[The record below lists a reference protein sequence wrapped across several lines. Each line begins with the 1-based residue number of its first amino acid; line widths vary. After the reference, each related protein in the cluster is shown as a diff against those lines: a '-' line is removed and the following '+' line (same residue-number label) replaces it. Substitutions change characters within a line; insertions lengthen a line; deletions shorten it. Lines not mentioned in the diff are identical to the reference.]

1 MATIKV
7 GGQLES
13 VAVDEKLVDAAQV
26 KDASRDNLSQK
37 NINDELYSRT
47 AQSSEELKGYV
58 KKTDYETDKAAIK
71 KSITDNKSAADTAI
85 KNLQDGK
92 FDKSQLIK
100 SDAPLPST
108 DDSVYTSKKTDALIK
123 EAKSSA
129 STELGTA
136 KTELEAKIDT
146 KLDKAKIKSK
156 KSTTAGDVYDAP
168 YVNTELD
175 KKQDKLTAGTNIK
188 IEGSTISCTI
198 DTTLYKVVET
208 LPAKPASGDMNKI
221 HLVKA
226 SGTATKNV
234 YKEYI
239 WKGDA
244 WEQLGEYQSTVDLT
258 PYFKKENIQKKTE
271 VLSSTADDKVP
282 SSALL
287 YKELAAKAEFAGLV
301 KGHYAKSSA
310 IPSNAADG
318 SYLID
323 ANASGTS
330 GSYIVTVASG
340 SVVAPSEHLAIS
352 GYLYMTV
359 DGHVYEAKNGAAWY
373 DQGAIKISNTWIVTK
388 NTDSSL
394 TGFNP
399 EKAKAGDIVIIDTI
413 QYVLVKWDNSGSGWL
428 TDLNVNDAGARKANM
443 DVKYIWTR
451 SNGQT
456 YIDDYN
462 TGVTVDDYLDA
473 LSPNPV
479 QNAVI
484 TEQMTNLQSQISVI
498 QAEKATFTVKR
509 SSGNAV
515 YLVGEAINAYIQAD
529 CSITADT
536 ITISQGGST
545 KNSVTSA
552 KQCIYHEMKAA
563 GATTA
568 PTTLTYTAKAVIGDV
583 EKTASVSISVV
594 NPMYVG
600 AGAAYADVVNDS
612 HKQSARTSASG
623 TYNVTVASNGQYVFF
638 VVPSSMTINKVT
650 LSGFDF
656 PLLAADTT
664 SKSGY
669 KIYKSANTYK
679 AGTLTLVVS

>member
-37 NINDELYSRT
+37 DINDELYSRT

-100 SDAPLPST
+100 TTAPLTST
-108 DDSVYTSKKTDALIK
+108 DDSVYTSKKTDALIE
-123 EAKSSA
+123 EAKGSA
-129 STELGTA
+129 STDLGTA

-156 KSTTAGDVYDAP
+156 KSSTAGDVYDAP

-175 KKQDKLTAGTNIK
+175 KKQNKLTAGTNIK

-221 HLVKA
+221 HLVP
-226 SGTATKNV
+226 SDETATKNV

-258 PYFKKENIQKKTE
+258 PYFKKSDITQT
-271 VLSSTADDKVP
+271 VTTAADKVP
-282 SSALL
+282 SGKAVTNALNSL
-287 YKELAAKAEFAGLV
+287 EFVAGIV
-301 KGHYAKSSA
+301 QGHYATKA
-310 IPSNAADG
+310 LIPSDAADG
-318 SYLID
+318 TYLVD
-323 ANASGTS
+323 ANAAGTA
-330 GSYIVTVASG
+330 GSYIVTVSGG
-340 SVVAPSEHLAIS
+340 SVITQSEHLS
-352 GYLYMTV
+352 TQKGVMYLTKDGTV
-359 DGHVYEAKNGAAWY
+359 WKNAQTAAWVNMGRM
-373 DQGAIKISNTWIVTK
+373 QTGNTWTVTK
-388 NTDSSL
+388 NTDGSWK
-394 TGFNP
+394 GFDYMN
-399 EKAKAGDIVIIDTI
+399 AKAGDTVIIDST
-413 QYVLVKWDNSGSGWL
+413 QYTLVKWDKAGNGWL
-428 TDLNVNDAGARKANM
+428 INLNVSDAGEKKAKM
-443 DVKYIWTR
+443 DVKRVWIR
-451 SNGQT
+451 SNGSV
-456 YIDDYN
+456 YIDDYEA
-462 TGVTVDDYLDA
+462 GVTVDTELDM
-473 LSPNPV
+473 SSSNPV
-479 QNAVI
+479 ENAVI
-484 TEQMTNLQSQISVI
+484 AQTVNDLQSQISAI

-509 SSGNAV
+509 TSGSSI
-515 YLVGEAINAYIQAD
+515 YFVGAAIDAYIQAD
-529 CSITADT
+529 CSIIADT

-545 KNSVTSA
+545 KNSATNA
-552 KQCIYHEMKAA
+552 KQCIYHEIKAA
-563 GATTA
+563 GANTA
-568 PTTLTYTAKAVIGDV
+568 PTTLTYSAKAVIGDV

-600 AGAAYADVVNDS
+600 AGAAYADVVVEGC
-612 HKQSARTSASG
+612 KQSARTSASG
-623 TYNVTVASNGQYVFF
+623 TYNVTVASAGQYVFF

>member
-37 NINDELYSRT
+37 DINDELYSRT

-100 SDAPLPST
+100 SDAPLSST
-108 DDSVYTSKKTDALIK
+108 DDSVYTSKKTDALIEK
-123 EAKSSA
+123 AKGSA
-129 STELGTA
+129 STDLGTA

-221 HLVKA
+221 HLVP
-226 SGTATKNV
+226 SDETATKNV

-258 PYFKKENIQKKTE
+258 PYFKKSDITQT
-271 VLSSTADDKVP
+271 LTATDKEKVP
-282 SSALL
+282 SNKAVTDALNS
-287 YKELAAKAEFAGLV
+287 LAFVAGIV
-301 KGHYAKSSA
+301 QGHYATEA
-310 IPSNAADG
+310 LIPSDAADG
-318 SYLID
+318 DYLVD
-323 ANASGTS
+323 ANAAGTA
-330 GSYIVTVASG
+330 GSYMVTVSGG
-340 SVVAPSEHLAIS
+340 SVIAQSEHLS
-352 GYLYMTV
+352 THKGVMYLTKDGTV
-359 DGHVYEAKNGAAWY
+359 WKDAQTAAWVNMGRM
-373 DQGAIKISNTWIVTK
+373 QTGNTWTVTK
-388 NTDSSL
+388 NTDGSWK
-394 TGFNP
+394 GFDYMN
-399 EKAKAGDIVIIDTI
+399 AKAGDTVIIDRT
-413 QYVLVKWDNSGSGWL
+413 QYTLVKRNEAGSGWL
-428 TDLNVNDAGARKANM
+428 IDLSSANEKKAKM
-443 DVKYIWTR
+443 DVKRVWMRNDGSVFI
-451 SNGQT
+451 
-456 YIDDYN
+456 IDYE
-462 TGVTVDDYLDA
+462 TGVTVDDA
-473 LSPNPV
+473 LSESSENPV
-479 QNAVI
+479 QNRVI
-484 TEQMTNLQSQISVI
+484 NASLNDLQSQISAI

-509 SSGNAV
+509 TSGNGIYFVGAV
-515 YLVGEAINAYIQAD
+515 INAYIQAD

-552 KQCIYHEMKAA
+552 KQCIYHEIKAA

-600 AGAAYADVVNDS
+600 AGAAYADVVTENC
-612 HKQSARTSASG
+612 KQSARTSAGG
-623 TYNVTVASNGQYVFF
+623 TYNVTVASAGQYVFF

>member
-37 NINDELYSRT
+37 DINDELYSRT

-100 SDAPLPST
+100 SDAPLSST

-123 EAKSSA
+123 EAKGSA
-129 STELGTA
+129 STDLGTA

-156 KSTTAGDVYDAP
+156 KSTTAGDVYDAV

-221 HLVKA
+221 HLVP
-226 SGTATKNV
+226 SDETATKNV

-258 PYFKKENIQKKTE
+258 PYFKKSDITQT
-271 VLSSTADDKVP
+271 VTTAANKVP
-282 SSALL
+282 SGKAVTDALNS
-287 YKELAAKAEFAGLV
+287 LAFVAGIV
-301 KGHYAKSSA
+301 QGHYATKA
-310 IPSNAADG
+310 LIPSDAADG
-318 SYLID
+318 TYLVD
-323 ANASGTS
+323 ANAAGTA
-330 GSYIVTVASG
+330 GSYIVTVSGG
-340 SVVAPSEHLAIS
+340 SVIAQSEHLS
-352 GYLYMTV
+352 TQKGVMYLTKDGTV
-359 DGHVYEAKNGAAWY
+359 WKDMQTAAWVNMGRM
-373 DQGAIKISNTWIVTK
+373 QTGNTWTVTK
-388 NTDSSL
+388 NTDGSWK
-394 TGFNP
+394 GFDYMN
-399 EKAKAGDIVIIDTI
+399 AKAGDTVIIDNV
-413 QYVLVKWDNSGSGWL
+413 QYTLVKWRKTNLDGWL
-428 TDLNVNDAGARKANM
+428 TNLEKVNAKAQMNVKR
-443 DVKYIWTR
+443 IWVR
-451 SNGQT
+451 NGSMT
-456 YIDDYN
+456 YIDDLEA
-462 TGVTVDDYLDA
+462 GVTVDTE
-473 LSPNPV
+473 LSASSENPV
-479 QNAVI
+479 QNRVI
-484 TEQMTNLQSQISVI
+484 NASLNDLQSQISAI

-509 SSGNAV
+509 TSGSAV
-515 YLVGEAINAYIQAD
+515 YFVGADINAYIQAD

-552 KQCIYHEMKAA
+552 KQCIYHEIKAA

-600 AGAAYADVVNDS
+600 AGAAYADVVVENC
-612 HKQSARTSASG
+612 KQSARTSAGG
-623 TYNVTVASNGQYVFF
+623 TYNVTVASAGQYVFF

-679 AGTLTLVVS
+679 AGAMTLVVS

>member
-100 SDAPLPST
+100 SDAPLSST
-108 DDSVYTSKKTDALIK
+108 DDSVYTSKKTDALIEK
-123 EAKSSA
+123 AKGSA
-129 STELGTA
+129 STDLGTA

-156 KSTTAGDVYDAP
+156 KSSTAGDVYDAP

-175 KKQDKLTAGTNIK
+175 KKQNKLTAGTNIK
-188 IEGSTISCTI
+188 IEGGTISCTI

-221 HLVKA
+221 HLVP
-226 SGTATKNV
+226 SDETATKNV

-258 PYFKKENIQKKTE
+258 PYFKKEDIQKKTE
-271 VLSSTADDKVP
+271 VLSSTADNKVP
-282 SSALL
+282 SSALV
-287 YKELAAKAEFAGLV
+287 YKELEAKAEFAGLV

-373 DQGAIKISNTWIVTK
+373 DQGAIKTSTNDYTTAEK
-388 NTDSSL
+388 NKL
-394 TGFNP
+394 
-399 EKAKAGDIVIIDTI
+399 AGI
-413 QYVLVKWDNSGSGWL
+413 Q
-428 TDLNVNDAGARKANM
+428 AGANK
-443 DVKYIWTR
+443 
-451 SNGQT
+451 
-456 YIDDYN
+456 
-462 TGVTVDDYLDA
+462 TVVDPA
-473 LSPNPV
+473 LSPTSTNPV
-479 QNAVI
+479 QNKTVNAKFV
-484 TEQMTNLQSQISVI
+484 ELQNEIAVI

-509 SSGNAV
+509 TSGNGI
-515 YLVGEAINAYIQAD
+515 YFVGDAIDAYIQAD

-536 ITISQGGST
+536 ITISRGGST
-545 KNSVTSA
+545 QNSATNA
-552 KQCIYHEMKAA
+552 KQCIYHEMKTKEWFNSPQTLSYS
-563 GATTA
+563 AT
-568 PTTLTYTAKAVIGDV
+568 AVIGTV
-583 EKTASVSISVV
+583 TKSASLDISIV

-600 AGAAYADVVNDS
+600 VGAAYADVVVAGC
-612 HKQSARTSASG
+612 KQSARTSASG
-623 TYNVTVASNGQYVFF
+623 TYNVTVASDGQYVFF
-638 VVPSSMTINKVT
+638 VVPSSMNINKVT

>member
-37 NINDELYSRT
+37 DINDELYSRT
-47 AQSSEELKGYV
+47 AQSSEELKSYV

-100 SDAPLPST
+100 SDAPLSST

-123 EAKSSA
+123 EAKGSA
-129 STELGTA
+129 STDLGTA

-188 IEGSTISCTI
+188 IEGGTISCTI

-221 HLVKA
+221 HLVP
-226 SGTATKNV
+226 SDETATKNV

-258 PYFKKENIQKKTE
+258 PYFKKSDITQT
-271 VLSSTADDKVP
+271 VTTAANKVP
-282 SSALL
+282 SGKAVTDALNS
-287 YKELAAKAEFAGLV
+287 LAFVAGIV
-301 KGHYAKSSA
+301 QGHYATKA
-310 IPSNAADG
+310 LIPSDAADG
-318 SYLID
+318 TYLVD
-323 ANASGTS
+323 ANAAGTA
-330 GSYIVTVASG
+330 GSYMVTVSG
-340 SVVAPSEHLAIS
+340 GDVIAQSEHLS
-352 GYLYMTV
+352 TQKGVMYLTKDGTV
-359 DGHVYEAKNGAAWY
+359 WKDAQTAAWVNMGRM
-373 DQGAIKISNTWIVTK
+373 QTGNTWTVTK
-388 NTDSSL
+388 NTDGSWR
-394 TGFNP
+394 GFDYMN
-399 EKAKAGDIVIIDTI
+399 AKAGDTVIIDST
-413 QYVLVKWDNSGSGWL
+413 QHTLVKWDKVRGWL
-428 TDLNVNDAGARKANM
+428 INFHVGDAVLNKAQM
-443 DVKYIWTR
+443 AVKYIWMR
-451 SNGQT
+451 SNGSV
-456 YIDDYN
+456 YINDYE
-462 TGVTVDDYLDA
+462 TGVKVDTELNTT
-473 LSPNPV
+473 SSNPV
-479 QNAVI
+479 ENSVI
-484 TEQMTNLQSQISVI
+484 TEKVNDLQSQISAI

-509 SSGNAV
+509 TSGNAV
-515 YLVGEAINAYIQAD
+515 YLVGAAIDAYIQAD

-536 ITISQGGST
+536 IEISQGGST

-552 KQCIYHEMKAA
+552 KQCMYHEIKAS

-600 AGAAYADVVNDS
+600 AGAAYADVVVENC
-612 HKQSARTSASG
+612 KQSARTSAGG
-623 TYNVTVASNGQYVFF
+623 TFNVTVASVGQYVFF

>member
-100 SDAPLPST
+100 SDAPLSST
-108 DDSVYTSKKTDALIK
+108 DDSVYTSKKTDALIEK
-123 EAKSSA
+123 AKGSA
-129 STELGTA
+129 STDLGTA

-198 DTTLYKVVET
+198 DTTLYKVVAT

-221 HLVKA
+221 HLVP
-226 SGTATKNV
+226 SDETATKNV

-258 PYFKKENIQKKTE
+258 PYFKKEDIQKKTE
-271 VLSSTADDKVP
+271 VLSSTADNKVP
-282 SSALL
+282 SSALV
-287 YKELAAKAEFAGLV
+287 YKELEAKAEFAGLV

-373 DQGAIKISNTWIVTK
+373 DQGAIKTSTNDYTTAEK
-388 NTDSSL
+388 NKL
-394 TGFNP
+394 
-399 EKAKAGDIVIIDTI
+399 AGI
-413 QYVLVKWDNSGSGWL
+413 Q
-428 TDLNVNDAGARKANM
+428 AGANK
-443 DVKYIWTR
+443 
-451 SNGQT
+451 
-456 YIDDYN
+456 
-462 TGVTVDDYLDA
+462 TVVDPA
-473 LSPNPV
+473 LSTTSTNPV
-479 QNAVI
+479 QNKIVNAKFVELQNEIAVI
-484 TEQMTNLQSQISVI
+484 N
-498 QAEKATFTVKR
+498 ADKATFSLSRT
-509 SSGNAV
+509 SGNSL
-515 YLVGEAINAYIQAD
+515 YFVGDTFTIKATAT
-529 CSITADT
+529 CSVSANT
-536 ITISQGGST
+536 ITIKCGNSTIASVQNAKTATGSQTIAPTFS
-545 KNSVTSA
+545 S
-552 KQCIYHEMKAA
+552 
-563 GATTA
+563 A
-568 PTTLTYTAKAVIGDV
+568 PTTINFTAEAVIGSV
-583 EKTASVSISVV
+583 KKTASFSVGLV

-600 AGAAYADVVNDS
+600 AGAVYTNVVNDS
-612 HKQSARTSASG
+612 HKQSARTSAGG
-623 TYNVTVASNGQYVFF
+623 TFNVTVASAGQYVFF

>member
-26 KDASRDNLSQK
+26 KDASRNNLSQK
-37 NINDELYSRT
+37 DINDELYSRT

-100 SDAPLPST
+100 SDAPLSST
-108 DDSVYTSKKTDALIK
+108 DDSVYTSKKTDALIE
-123 EAKSSA
+123 EAKGSA
-129 STELGTA
+129 STDLGTA

-198 DTTLYKVVET
+198 DTTLYKVVAT

-221 HLVKA
+221 HLVP
-226 SGTATKNV
+226 SDETATKNV

-258 PYFKKENIQKKTE
+258 PYFKKSDITQT
-271 VLSSTADDKVP
+271 VTTATDKVP
-282 SSALL
+282 SGKAVTDALNS
-287 YKELAAKAEFAGLV
+287 LAFVAGIV
-301 KGHYAKSSA
+301 QGHYATEA
-310 IPSNAADG
+310 LIPSDAADG
-318 SYLID
+318 DYLVD
-323 ANASGTS
+323 ANAAGTA
-330 GSYIVTVASG
+330 GSYMVTVSGG
-340 SVVAPSEHLAIS
+340 SVIAQSEHLS
-352 GYLYMTV
+352 TQKGVMYLTKDGTV
-359 DGHVYEAKNGAAWY
+359 WKDAQTAAWVNMGRM
-373 DQGAIKISNTWIVTK
+373 QTGNTWTVTK
-388 NTDSSL
+388 NTDDSWR
-394 TGFNP
+394 GFDYKN
-399 EKAKAGDIVIIDTI
+399 AKAGDTVIINRT
-413 QYVLVKWDNSGSGWL
+413 QYTLVKWNETGSGWL
-428 TDLNVNDAGARKANM
+428 TDINASNEGAKKSKM
-443 DVKYIWTR
+443 DVKRVWVRNDGSVFI
-451 SNGQT
+451 
-456 YIDDYN
+456 IDYE
-462 TGVTVDDYLDA
+462 TGVTVDTELNIT
-473 LSPNPV
+473 SSNPV
-479 QNAVI
+479 KNSVI
-484 TEQMTNLQSQISVI
+484 TEKVNDLQSQISAI

-509 SSGNAV
+509 TSGNGI
-515 YLVGEAINAYIQAD
+515 YFVGAAINAYIQAD

-552 KQCIYHEMKAA
+552 KQCIYHEIKAA
-563 GATTA
+563 DATTA

-600 AGAAYADVVNDS
+600 AGAAYADVVTENC
-612 HKQSARTSASG
+612 KQSARISAGG
-623 TYNVTVASNGQYVFF
+623 TFNVTVASAGQYVFF

>member
-100 SDAPLPST
+100 SDAPLSST
-108 DDSVYTSKKTDALIK
+108 DDSVYTSKKTDALIE
-123 EAKSSA
+123 EAKGSA
-129 STELGTA
+129 STDLGTA

-156 KSTTAGDVYDAP
+156 KSSTAGDVYDAP

-198 DTTLYKVVET
+198 DTTLYKVVAT

-221 HLVKA
+221 HLVP
-226 SGTATKNV
+226 SDETATKNV

-258 PYFKKENIQKKTE
+258 PYFKKSDITQT
-271 VLSSTADDKVP
+271 LTATDKEKVP
-282 SSALL
+282 SNKAVTDALNS
-287 YKELAAKAEFAGLV
+287 LAFVAGIV
-301 KGHYAKSSA
+301 QGHYATKA
-310 IPSNAADG
+310 LIPSDAADG
-318 SYLID
+318 TYLVD
-323 ANASGTS
+323 ANAAGTA
-330 GSYIVTVASG
+330 GSYMVTVSG
-340 SVVAPSEHLAIS
+340 GNVIAQSEHLS
-352 GYLYMTV
+352 TQKGVMYLTKDGTV
-359 DGHVYEAKNGAAWY
+359 WKDAQTAAWVNMGRM
-373 DQGAIKISNTWIVTK
+373 QTGNTWTVTK
-388 NTDSSL
+388 NTDGSWK
-394 TGFNP
+394 GFDYMN
-399 EKAKAGDIVIIDTI
+399 AKAGDTVIIDST
-413 QYVLVKWDNSGSGWL
+413 QYTLVKWDKAGNGWL
-428 TDLNVNDAGARKANM
+428 TDLNVSDSGEKKAKM
-443 DVKYIWTR
+443 DVKYVWVR
-451 SNGQT
+451 SNGSV
-456 YIDDYN
+456 YIDDYEA
-462 TGVTVDDYLDA
+462 GVTVDDA
-473 LSPNPV
+473 LSESSENPV
-479 QNAVI
+479 QNRVI
-484 TEQMTNLQSQISVI
+484 NASLNDLQSQISAI
-498 QAEKATFTVKR
+498 QAEKATFTVKLTN
-509 SSGNAV
+509 GNGI
-515 YLVGEAINAYIQAD
+515 YFVGAAIDAYIQAD

-536 ITISQGGST
+536 ITIS
-545 KNSVTSA
+545 KNGTSNVTMKSNA
-552 KQCIYHEMKAA
+552 KQCFYHETATA
-563 GATTA
+563 GATTV
-568 PTTLTYTAKAVIGDV
+568 PVTLTYTAKAVIGDV
-583 EKTASVSISVV
+583 TKTASVSIYIV

-600 AGAAYADVVNDS
+600 AGAAYADVVVEGC
-612 HKQSARTSASG
+612 KQSARTSASG

>member
-37 NINDELYSRT
+37 DINDELYSRT

-100 SDAPLPST
+100 TTAPLTST
-108 DDSVYTSKKTDALIK
+108 DDSVYTSKKTDALIE
-123 EAKSSA
+123 EAKGSA
-129 STELGTA
+129 STDLGTA

-208 LPAKPASGDMNKI
+208 LPANPASGDMNKI
-221 HLVKA
+221 HLVP
-226 SGTATKNV
+226 SDETATKNV

-258 PYFKKENIQKKTE
+258 PYFKKEDITQT
-271 VLSSTADDKVP
+271 VTTAADKVP
-282 SSALL
+282 SGKAVTAALHSL
-287 YKELAAKAEFAGLV
+287 EFVAGIV
-301 KGHYAKSSA
+301 AGHYATEA
-310 IPSNAADG
+310 LIPSNAADG
-318 SYLID
+318 TYLVD
-323 ANASGTS
+323 ANAAGTA
-330 GSYIVTVASG
+330 GSYIVTVSGG
-340 SVVAPSEHLAIS
+340 SVIAQSEHLS
-352 GYLYMTV
+352 TQKGVMYLTKDGTV
-359 DGHVYEAKNGAAWY
+359 WKDMQTAAWVNMGRM
-373 DQGAIKISNTWIVTK
+373 QTGNTWTVTK
-388 NTDSSL
+388 NTDGSYK
-394 TGFNP
+394 GFSYMN
-399 EKAKAGDIVIIDTI
+399 AKAGDTVIIDNT
-413 QYVLVKWDNSGSGWL
+413 QYTLVKWGTNGIGWL
-428 TDLNVNDAGARKANM
+428 TDLNVDNNGEKKAKMN
-443 DVKYIWTR
+443 VKYVWVR
-451 SNGQT
+451 SNGSV
-456 YIDDYN
+456 YIDDYEA
-462 TGVTVDDYLDA
+462 GVTVDTELDTA
-473 LSPNPV
+473 SLNPV
-479 QNAVI
+479 ANIVI
-484 TEQMTNLQSQISVI
+484 TTKVNDLQSQISAI

-509 SSGNAV
+509 TSGNGI
-515 YLVGEAINAYIQAD
+515 YFVGDAIDAYIQAD

-545 KNSVTSA
+545 KSSVTSA

-600 AGAAYADVVNDS
+600 AGAAYADVVVENC
-612 HKQSARTSASG
+612 KQSPRTSAAG
-623 TYNVTVASNGQYVFF
+623 TYNVTVASAGQHVFF

>member
-26 KDASRDNLSQK
+26 KDASRDNISQK
-37 NINDELYSRT
+37 DINDELYSRT

-58 KKTDYETDKAAIK
+58 KKTDYETDKAAIE

-100 SDAPLPST
+100 TTAPLTST
-108 DDSVYTSKKTDALIK
+108 DDSVYTSKKTDALIE
-123 EAKSSA
+123 EAKGSA
-129 STELGTA
+129 STDLGTA

-156 KSTTAGDVYDAP
+156 KSSTAGDVYDAP

-208 LPAKPASGDMNKI
+208 LPDTPDAADANKI
-221 HLVKA
+221 FLVP
-226 SGTATKNV
+226 SDETATKNV

-258 PYFKKENIQKKTE
+258 PYFKKSDITQT
-271 VLSSTADDKVP
+271 VTTAADKVP
-282 SSALL
+282 SGKAVTNALNSL
-287 YKELAAKAEFAGLV
+287 EFVAGIV
-301 KGHYAKSSA
+301 QGHYATKA
-310 IPSNAADG
+310 LIPSDAADG
-318 SYLID
+318 TYLVD
-323 ANASGTS
+323 ANAAGTA
-330 GSYIVTVASG
+330 GSYIVTVSGG
-340 SVVAPSEHLAIS
+340 SVITQSEHLS
-352 GYLYMTV
+352 TQKGVMYLTKDGTV
-359 DGHVYEAKNGAAWY
+359 WKDAQTAAWVNMGRM
-373 DQGAIKISNTWIVTK
+373 QTGNTWTVTK
-388 NTDSSL
+388 NTDGSWK
-394 TGFNP
+394 GFDYMN
-399 EKAKAGDIVIIDTI
+399 AKAGDTVIIDNT
-413 QYVLVKWDNSGSGWL
+413 QYTLVKWETGSVGWL
-428 TDLNVNDAGARKANM
+428 INLNVSDAGEKKAKM
-443 DVKYIWTR
+443 DVKYVWMR
-451 SNGQT
+451 SNGSV
-456 YIDDYN
+456 YIDDYEA
-462 TGVTVDDYLDA
+462 GVTVDDA
-473 LSPNPV
+473 LSESSENPV
-479 QNAVI
+479 KNWVINASL
-484 TEQMTNLQSQISVI
+484 NDLKSQISAI

-509 SSGNAV
+509 TSGSAV
-515 YLVGEAINAYIQAD
+515 YLVGAAIDAYIQAD

-536 ITISQGGST
+536 IEISQGGAK

-552 KQCIYHEMKAA
+552 KQCIYHEIKAA

-568 PTTLTYTAKAVIGDV
+568 PTTLTYSAKAVIGDV
-583 EKTASVSISVV
+583 EKTATVSISVV

-600 AGAAYADVVNDS
+600 AGAAYADVVVENC
-612 HKQSARTSASG
+612 KQSARTSANG
-623 TYNVTVASNGQYVFF
+623 TYNVTVASAGQYVFF
-638 VVPSSMTINKVT
+638 VVPSAMTINKVT

>member
-100 SDAPLPST
+100 SDAPLSST
-108 DDSVYTSKKTDALIK
+108 DDSVYTSKKTDALIE
-123 EAKSSA
+123 EAKGSA
-129 STELGTA
+129 STDLGVA
-136 KTELEAKIDT
+136 KTELEAKINT
-146 KLDKAKIKSK
+146 KFDKAKIKSK
-156 KSTTAGDVYDAP
+156 KSSTAGDVYDAP

-198 DTTLYKVVET
+198 DTTLYKVVKA
-208 LPAKPASGDMNKI
+208 LPAKPASGDMSKI
-221 HLVKA
+221 FLVP
-226 SGTATKNV
+226 SDETATKNV

-271 VLSSTADDKVP
+271 VLLSTGDDKVP

-287 YKELAAKAEFAGLV
+287 YKELAAKPEFAGLV
-301 KGHYAKSSA
+301 KGHYAKSTA

-318 SYLID
+318 LYLID

-340 SVVAPSEHLAIS
+340 SVVAASEHLAIS
-352 GYLYMTV
+352 EYLYMTV

-373 DQGAIKISNTWIVTK
+373 DQGAIKTSTNDYTTAEK
-388 NTDSSL
+388 NKL
-394 TGFNP
+394 
-399 EKAKAGDIVIIDTI
+399 AGI
-413 QYVLVKWDNSGSGWL
+413 Q
-428 TDLNVNDAGARKANM
+428 AGANK
-443 DVKYIWTR
+443 
-451 SNGQT
+451 
-456 YIDDYN
+456 
-462 TGVTVDDYLDA
+462 TVVDPT
-473 LSPNPV
+473 LSPTSTNPV
-479 QNAVI
+479 QNKIVNAKLVELQNEIAVI
-484 TEQMTNLQSQISVI
+484 N
-498 QAEKATFTVKR
+498 ADKATFSLSRT
-509 SSGNAV
+509 SGNSL
-515 YLVGEAINAYIQAD
+515 YFVGDTFTIKATAT
-529 CSITADT
+529 CSVSANT
-536 ITISQGGST
+536 ITIKCGNSTIASVQNAKTATGSQTIDPTFS
-545 KNSVTSA
+545 S
-552 KQCIYHEMKAA
+552 
-563 GATTA
+563 A
-568 PTTLTYTAKAVIGDV
+568 PTTINFTAEAVIGSV
-583 EKTASVSISVV
+583 KKSASFSVGLV

-600 AGAAYADVVNDS
+600 AGAAYTAVVNDS
-612 HKQSARTSASG
+612 HKQSVRTSASG

>member
-26 KDASRDNLSQK
+26 KDASRDNISQK
-37 NINDELYSRT
+37 DINDELYSRT

-100 SDAPLPST
+100 SDAPLSST
-108 DDSVYTSKKTDALIK
+108 DDSVYTSKKTDALI
-123 EAKSSA
+123 EAAKGSA
-129 STELGTA
+129 STDLGTA

-156 KSTTAGDVYDAP
+156 KSSTAGDVYDAP

-188 IEGSTISCTI
+188 IEGGTISCTI

-208 LPAKPASGDMNKI
+208 LPATPASGDMNKI
-221 HLVKA
+221 HLVP
-226 SGTATKNV
+226 SDETATKNV

-258 PYFKKENIQKKTE
+258 PYFKKSNITQT
-271 VLSSTADDKVP
+271 VTTAADKVP
-282 SSALL
+282 SGKAVTDALNS
-287 YKELAAKAEFAGLV
+287 LAFVAGIV
-301 KGHYAKSSA
+301 QGHYATEDL
-310 IPSNAADG
+310 IPSDAADG
-318 SYLID
+318 TYLVD
-323 ANASGTS
+323 ANAAGTA
-330 GSYIVTVASG
+330 GSYMVTVSG
-340 SVVAPSEHLAIS
+340 GNVIAQGEHLS
-352 GYLYMTV
+352 TQKGVMYLTKDGTV
-359 DGHVYEAKNGAAWY
+359 WKDAQTAAWVNMGRM
-373 DQGAIKISNTWIVTK
+373 QTGNTWTVIK
-388 NTDSSL
+388 NTDGSWR
-394 TGFNP
+394 GFGYMN
-399 EKAKAGDIVIIDTI
+399 AKAGDTVIIDST
-413 QYVLVKWDNSGSGWL
+413 QYTLVKWDKAGYGWL
-428 TDLNVNDAGARKANM
+428 TDLNVSNAGEKKAKM
-443 DVKYIWTR
+443 DVKYVWVR
-451 SNGQT
+451 SNGSV
-456 YIDDYN
+456 YIDDYEA
-462 TGVTVDDYLDA
+462 GVTVDTELDA
-473 LSPNPV
+473 GSLNPV
-479 QNAVI
+479 ANIVI
-484 TEQMTNLQSQISVI
+484 TYMVNDLQSQISAI
-498 QAEKATFTVKR
+498 QAEKATFTVKCT
-509 SSGNAV
+509 SGNGI
-515 YLVGEAINAYIQAD
+515 YFVGAAIDAYIQAD

-536 ITISQGGST
+536 ITISQGGAE

-552 KQCIYHEMKAA
+552 KQCIYHEIKAA

-583 EKTASVSISVV
+583 EKTASMSISVV

-612 HKQSARTSASG
+612 HKQSARTSAGG
-623 TYNVTVASNGQYVFF
+623 TYNVTVASAGQYVFF

>member
-37 NINDELYSRT
+37 DINNELYSRT
-47 AQSSEELKGYV
+47 AQSSEELKSYV

-71 KSITDNKSAADTAI
+71 KSITDNKSASDTAI

-100 SDAPLPST
+100 SDAPLSST

-123 EAKSSA
+123 EAKGSA

-221 HLVKA
+221 HLVP
-226 SGTATKNV
+226 SDETATKNV

-258 PYFKKENIQKKTE
+258 PYFKKSDITQT
-271 VLSSTADDKVP
+271 VTTATDKVP
-282 SSALL
+282 SGKAVTDALNS
-287 YKELAAKAEFAGLV
+287 LAFVAGIV
-301 KGHYAKSSA
+301 QGHYATKA
-310 IPSNAADG
+310 LIPSDAADG
-318 SYLID
+318 TYLVD
-323 ANASGTS
+323 ANAAGTA
-330 GSYIVTVASG
+330 GSYMVTVSG
-340 SVVAPSEHLAIS
+340 GNVIAQSEHLS
-352 GYLYMTV
+352 TQKGVMYLTKDGTV
-359 DGHVYEAKNGAAWY
+359 WKDAQTAAWVNMGRM
-373 DQGAIKISNTWIVTK
+373 QTGNTWTVMK
-388 NTDSSL
+388 NTDGSWR
-394 TGFNP
+394 GFSYQ
-399 EKAKAGDIVIIDTI
+399 KAKAGDTVIIDGT
-413 QYVLVKWDNSGSGWL
+413 QYTLVKWGTNGIGWL
-428 TDLNVNDAGARKANM
+428 IDLNVNDAGARKANM

-545 KNSVTSA
+545 KDSVTSA

-669 KIYKSANTYK
+669 KIYKSTNTYK

>member
-26 KDASRDNLSQK
+26 KDASRDNISQK
-37 NINDELYSRT
+37 DINDELYSRT

-71 KSITDNKSAADTAI
+71 KNITDNKSAADTAI

-92 FDKSQLIK
+92 FDKSQIIK
-100 SDAPLPST
+100 GTAPLAST
-108 DDSVYTSKKTDALIK
+108 DDTVYSTRKLHALLEAMKTTI
-123 EAKSSA
+123 
-129 STELGTA
+129 STNLETA
-136 KTELEAKIDT
+136 KTELGAKIDT

-156 KSTTAGDVYDAP
+156 ESSTAGDVYDAP

-175 KKQDKLTAGTNIK
+175 KKQNKLTAGTNIK

-221 HLVKA
+221 HLVP
-226 SGTATKNV
+226 SDETATKNV

-258 PYFKKENIQKKTE
+258 PYFKKSDITQT
-271 VLSSTADDKVP
+271 VTTAADKVP
-282 SSALL
+282 SGKAVTNALNS
-287 YKELAAKAEFAGLV
+287 LAFVAGIV
-301 KGHYAKSSA
+301 QGHYATEA
-310 IPSNAADG
+310 LIPSDAADG
-318 SYLID
+318 TYLVD
-323 ANASGTS
+323 ANAAGTA
-330 GSYIVTVASG
+330 GSYMVTVSGG
-340 SVVAPSEHLAIS
+340 SVITQSEHLS
-352 GYLYMTV
+352 TQKGVMYLTKDGTV
-359 DGHVYEAKNGAAWY
+359 WKDAQTAAWVNMGRM
-373 DQGAIKISNTWIVTK
+373 QTGNTWTVTK
-388 NTDSSL
+388 NTDGSWR
-394 TGFNP
+394 GFDYMN
-399 EKAKAGDIVIIDTI
+399 AKAGDTVIIDST
-413 QYVLVKWDNSGSGWL
+413 QYTLVKWSTSGEGWL
-428 TDLNVNDAGARKANM
+428 TDLNVSDADEKKAKM
-443 DVKYIWTR
+443 DVKCVWIR
-451 SNGQT
+451 SNGSV
-456 YIDDYN
+456 YIDDYEA
-462 TGVTVDDYLDA
+462 GVTVDTELDM
-473 LSPNPV
+473 SSSNPV
-479 QNAVI
+479 ENAVI
-484 TEQMTNLQSQISVI
+484 AQTVNNLQSQISAI

-509 SSGNAV
+509 TSGSSI
-515 YLVGEAINAYIQAD
+515 YFVGDAIDAYIQAD

-545 KNSVTSA
+545 KQSATNA
-552 KQCIYHEMKAA
+552 KQCIYHETKAA

-583 EKTASVSISVV
+583 TKTASVSISVV

-600 AGAAYADVVNDS
+600 AGAAYADVVVAGC
-612 HKQSARTSASG
+612 KQSARTSASG
-623 TYNVTVASNGQYVFF
+623 TYNVTVTSNGQYVFF

>member
-26 KDASRDNLSQK
+26 KDASRNNLSQK
-37 NINDELYSRT
+37 DINDELYSRT

-100 SDAPLPST
+100 SDAPLSST
-108 DDSVYTSKKTDALIK
+108 DDSVYTSKKTDALIE
-123 EAKSSA
+123 EAKGSA
-129 STELGTA
+129 STDLGTA

-175 KKQDKLTAGTNIK
+175 KKQNKLTAGTNIK

-221 HLVKA
+221 HLVP
-226 SGTATKNV
+226 SDETATKNV

-258 PYFKKENIQKKTE
+258 PYFKKSDITQT
-271 VLSSTADDKVP
+271 LTATDKEKVP
-282 SSALL
+282 SNKAVTDALNS
-287 YKELAAKAEFAGLV
+287 LAFVAGIV
-301 KGHYAKSSA
+301 QGHYATEA
-310 IPSNAADG
+310 LIPSDAADG
-318 SYLID
+318 DYLVD
-323 ANASGTS
+323 ANAAGTA
-330 GSYIVTVASG
+330 GSYMVTVSG
-340 SVVAPSEHLAIS
+340 GNVIAQSEHLS
-352 GYLYMTV
+352 TQKGVMYLTKDGTV
-359 DGHVYEAKNGAAWY
+359 WKDAQTAAWVNMGRM
-373 DQGAIKISNTWIVTK
+373 QTGNTWTVTK
-388 NTDSSL
+388 NTDGSWR
-394 TGFNP
+394 GFDYMN
-399 EKAKAGDIVIIDTI
+399 AKAGDTVIIDRT
-413 QYVLVKWDNSGSGWL
+413 QYTLVKRDEAGRGWL
-428 TDLNVNDAGARKANM
+428 INLKINDADEKKAKM
-443 DVKYIWTR
+443 DVKYVWVR
-451 SNGQT
+451 SNGSV
-456 YIDDYN
+456 YINDYEA
-462 TGVTVDDYLDA
+462 GVTVDTELNTT
-473 LSPNPV
+473 SSNPV
-479 QNAVI
+479 KNSVI
-484 TEQMTNLQSQISVI
+484 TEKVNDLQSQISAI
-498 QAEKATFTVKR
+498 QAEKAIFTVKR
-509 SSGNAV
+509 KSSSSV
-515 YLVGEAINAYIQAD
+515 YFVGAAIDAYIQAD

-552 KQCIYHEMKAA
+552 KQCIYHEIKAA

-583 EKTASVSISVV
+583 EKTAMVSLSVV

-600 AGAAYADVVNDS
+600 AGAAYADVVVENC
-612 HKQSARTSASG
+612 KQSARTSAGG
-623 TYNVTVASNGQYVFF
+623 TYNVTVASAGQYVFF

>member
-37 NINDELYSRT
+37 DINNELYSRT
-47 AQSSEELKGYV
+47 AQSSEELKSYV

-71 KSITDNKSAADTAI
+71 KSITDNKSASDTAI

-100 SDAPLPST
+100 SDAPLSST
-108 DDSVYTSKKTDALIK
+108 DDSVYTSKKTDALIEK
-123 EAKSSA
+123 AKGSA
-129 STELGTA
+129 STDLGTA

-198 DTTLYKVVET
+198 DTTLYKVVAT

-221 HLVKA
+221 HLVP
-226 SGTATKNV
+226 SDETATKNV

-258 PYFKKENIQKKTE
+258 PYFKKSDITQT
-271 VLSSTADDKVP
+271 LTATDKEKVP
-282 SSALL
+282 SNKAVTDALNS
-287 YKELAAKAEFAGLV
+287 LAFVAGIV
-301 KGHYAKSSA
+301 QGHYATEA
-310 IPSNAADG
+310 LIPSDAADG
-318 SYLID
+318 DYLVD
-323 ANASGTS
+323 ANAAGTA
-330 GSYIVTVASG
+330 GSYMVTVSG
-340 SVVAPSEHLAIS
+340 GNVIAQSEHLS
-352 GYLYMTV
+352 TQKGVMYLTKDGTV
-359 DGHVYEAKNGAAWY
+359 WKDAQTAAWVNMGRM
-373 DQGAIKISNTWIVTK
+373 QTGNTWTVIK
-388 NTDSSL
+388 NTDGSWR
-394 TGFNP
+394 GFGYMN
-399 EKAKAGDIVIIDTI
+399 AKAGDTVIIDST
-413 QYVLVKWDNSGSGWL
+413 QYTLVKWDKAGNGWL
-428 TDLNVNDAGARKANM
+428 TDINASNHGEKKAKM
-443 DVKYIWTR
+443 DVKYVWVR
-451 SNGQT
+451 SNGSV
-456 YIDDYN
+456 YIDDYEA
-462 TGVTVDDYLDA
+462 GVTVDTELDDGS
-473 LSPNPV
+473 LNPV
-479 QNAVI
+479 ANMVI
-484 TEQMTNLQSQISVI
+484 TYMVNDLQSQISAI

-509 SSGNAV
+509 ASGNSI
-515 YLVGEAINAYIQAD
+515 YFVGAAIDAYIQAD

-536 ITISQGGST
+536 ITISQGGAE

-552 KQCIYHEMKAA
+552 KQCIYHEIKAA

-600 AGAAYADVVNDS
+600 AGAAYADVVTDDC
-612 HKQSARTSASG
+612 KQSARTSASG
-623 TYNVTVASNGQYVFF
+623 TFNVTVASDGQYVFF

>member
-37 NINDELYSRT
+37 DINDELYSRT

-58 KKTDYETDKAAIK
+58 KKTNYETDKAAIE

-100 SDAPLPST
+100 GTAPLTST
-108 DDSVYTSKKTDALIK
+108 DDTVYSTRKLHALLEAMKTTI
-123 EAKSSA
+123 
-129 STELGTA
+129 STNLGTA

-146 KLDKAKIKSK
+146 KLDKAKIKSE
-156 KSTTAGDVYDAP
+156 KSSTAGDVYDAP

-175 KKQDKLTAGTNIK
+175 KKQNKLTAGTNIK

-221 HLVKA
+221 HLVP
-226 SGTATKNV
+226 SDETATKNV

-258 PYFKKENIQKKTE
+258 PYFKKSDITQT
-271 VLSSTADDKVP
+271 VTTAADKVP
-282 SSALL
+282 SGKAVRDALNS
-287 YKELAAKAEFAGLV
+287 LAFVAGIV
-301 KGHYAKSSA
+301 QGHYATEA
-310 IPSNAADG
+310 LIPSDAADG
-318 SYLID
+318 DYLVD
-323 ANASGTS
+323 ANAASTA
-330 GSYIVTVASG
+330 GSYIVTVSGG
-340 SVVAPSEHLAIS
+340 SVITQSEHLS
-352 GYLYMTV
+352 TQKGVMYLTKDGTV
-359 DGHVYEAKNGAAWY
+359 WKDAQTAAWVNMGRM
-373 DQGAIKISNTWIVTK
+373 QTGNTWTVTK
-388 NTDSSL
+388 NTDSTWS
-394 TGFNP
+394 GFDYAN
-399 EKAKAGDIVIIDTI
+399 AKAGDTVIIDST
-413 QYVLVKWDNSGSGWL
+413 QYTLVKWGKTTLVGWL
-428 TDLNVNDAGARKANM
+428 IDLEKVNAKAQMNVKR
-443 DVKYIWTR
+443 IWVR
-451 SNGQT
+451 NGSMT
-456 YIDDYN
+456 YIDDLEA
-462 TGVTVDDYLDA
+462 GVTVDDA
-473 LSPNPV
+473 LSDSSENPV
-479 QNAVI
+479 QNKVI
-484 TEQMTNLQSQISVI
+484 NAILNDLQSQISAI
-498 QAEKATFTVKR
+498 EAEKATFTVKR
-509 SSGNAV
+509 TSGSSL
-515 YLVGEAINAYIQAD
+515 YFVGEVIDAYIQAD

-545 KNSVTSA
+545 KNSVTNA
-552 KQCIYHEMKAA
+552 KQCIYHERKTA

-583 EKTASVSISVV
+583 TKTASVSISVV

-600 AGAAYADVVNDS
+600 AGAAYADVVVAGC
-612 HKQSARTSASG
+612 KQSARTSASG

>member
-1 MATIKV
+1 MTTIKV

-26 KDASRDNLSQK
+26 KDTSRDNLSQK
-37 NINDELYSRT
+37 DINDELYSRT

-58 KKTDYETDKAAIK
+58 KKTDYETDKAAIE

-100 SDAPLPST
+100 SDAPLSST
-108 DDSVYTSKKTDALIK
+108 DDSVYTSKKTDALIEK
-123 EAKSSA
+123 AKGSA
-129 STELGTA
+129 STDLGTA

-146 KLDKAKIKSK
+146 KLDKAKIKSN

-208 LPAKPASGDMNKI
+208 LPAMPASGDMNKI
-221 HLVKA
+221 HLVP
-226 SGTATKNV
+226 SDETATKNV

-258 PYFKKENIQKKTE
+258 PYFKKSDITQT
-271 VLSSTADDKVP
+271 VTTAADKVP
-282 SSALL
+282 SGKAVTDALNS
-287 YKELAAKAEFAGLV
+287 LAFVAGIV
-301 KGHYAKSSA
+301 QGHYATKA
-310 IPSNAADG
+310 LIPSDAADG
-318 SYLID
+318 TYLVD
-323 ANASGTS
+323 ANAAGTA
-330 GSYIVTVASG
+330 GSYMVTVSGG
-340 SVVAPSEHLAIS
+340 SVIAQSEHLS
-352 GYLYMTV
+352 TQKGVMYLTKDGTV
-359 DGHVYEAKNGAAWY
+359 WKDAQTAAWVNMGRM
-373 DQGAIKISNTWIVTK
+373 QTGNTWTVMK
-388 NTDSSL
+388 NTDGSWR
-394 TGFNP
+394 GFSYQ
-399 EKAKAGDIVIIDTI
+399 KAKAGDTVIIDGT
-413 QYVLVKWDNSGSGWL
+413 QYTLVKWGTNGIGWL
-428 TDLNVNDAGARKANM
+428 TDLNVDDNGEKKAKMN
-443 DVKYIWTR
+443 VKYVYVNH
-451 SNGQT
+451 SGNV
-456 YIDDYN
+456 YIDDYEA
-462 TGVTVDDYLDA
+462 GVTVDTELDTA
-473 LSPNPV
+473 SLNPV
-479 QNAVI
+479 ANIVI
-484 TEQMTNLQSQISVI
+484 TTKVNDLQSQISAI

-509 SSGNAV
+509 TSGNGI
-515 YLVGEAINAYIQAD
+515 YFVGAAINAYIQAD

-536 ITISQGGST
+536 IMISQGGST
-545 KNSVTSA
+545 KSSVTSA

-600 AGAAYADVVNDS
+600 AGAAYADVVVENC
-612 HKQSARTSASG
+612 KQSARTSAGG
-623 TYNVTVASNGQYVFF
+623 TYNVTVASAGQYVFF

>member
-26 KDASRDNLSQK
+26 KDASRENLSQK
-37 NINDELYSRT
+37 DINDELYSRT

-58 KKTDYETDKAAIK
+58 KKTNYETDKAAIE

-100 SDAPLPST
+100 SDAPLSST
-108 DDSVYTSKKTDALIK
+108 DDSVYTSKKTDALIE
-123 EAKSSA
+123 EAKGSA
-129 STELGTA
+129 STDLGTA

-156 KSTTAGDVYDAP
+156 KSSTAGDVYDAP

-208 LPAKPASGDMNKI
+208 LPDTPDAADANKI
-221 HLVKA
+221 FLVP
-226 SGTATKNV
+226 SDETATKNV

-258 PYFKKENIQKKTE
+258 PYFKKSDITQT
-271 VLSSTADDKVP
+271 VTTAADKVP
-282 SSALL
+282 SGKAVTDALKSL
-287 YKELAAKAEFAGLV
+287 EFVAGIV
-301 KGHYAKSSA
+301 QGHYATKA
-310 IPSNAADG
+310 LIPSDAADG
-318 SYLID
+318 TYLVD
-323 ANASGTS
+323 ANAAGTA
-330 GSYIVTVASG
+330 GSYMVTVSG
-340 SVVAPSEHLAIS
+340 GNVIAQSEHLS
-352 GYLYMTV
+352 TQKGVMYLTKDGTV
-359 DGHVYEAKNGAAWY
+359 WKDAQTAAWVNMGRM
-373 DQGAIKISNTWIVTK
+373 QTGNTWTVTK
-388 NTDSSL
+388 NTDGSWK
-394 TGFNP
+394 GFDYMN
-399 EKAKAGDIVIIDTI
+399 AKAGDTVIIDNT
-413 QYVLVKWDNSGSGWL
+413 QYTLVKWETGGVGWL
-428 TDLNVNDAGARKANM
+428 INLNVSDAGEKKAKM
-443 DVKYIWTR
+443 DVKYVWIR
-451 SNGQT
+451 SNGSV
-456 YIDDYN
+456 YIDDYEA
-462 TGVTVDDYLDA
+462 GVTVDTELDTA
-473 LSPNPV
+473 SLNPV
-479 QNAVI
+479 ANMVI
-484 TEQMTNLQSQISVI
+484 AYKVNDLQSQISVI

-509 SSGNAV
+509 TSGSAV
-515 YLVGEAINAYIQAD
+515 YLVGAAIDAYIQAD

-536 ITISQGGST
+536 IEISQGGAK

-552 KQCIYHEMKAA
+552 KQCTYHEIKAA

-600 AGAAYADVVNDS
+600 AGAAYADVVVENC
-612 HKQSARTSASG
+612 KQSARTSANG
-623 TYNVTVASNGQYVFF
+623 TYNVTVASAGQYVFF
-638 VVPSSMTINKVT
+638 VVPSAMTINKVT

-679 AGTLTLVVS
+679 AGAMTLVVS

>member
-13 VAVDEKLVDAAQV
+13 VAVEEKLVDAAQV

-37 NINDELYSRT
+37 DINDELYSRT

-58 KKTDYETDKAAIK
+58 KKTNYETDKAAIE
-71 KSITDNKSAADTAI
+71 KSITDNKNAADTAI

-100 SDAPLPST
+100 SDAPLSST
-108 DDSVYTSKKTDALIK
+108 DDSVYTSKKTDALI
-123 EAKSSA
+123 EAAKGSA
-129 STELGTA
+129 STDLGTA

-156 KSTTAGDVYDAP
+156 KSSTAGDVYDAP

-188 IEGSTISCTI
+188 IEGGTISCTI

-208 LPAKPASGDMNKI
+208 LPATPASGDMNKI
-221 HLVKA
+221 HLVP
-226 SGTATKNV
+226 SDETATKNV

-258 PYFKKENIQKKTE
+258 PYFKKSNITQT
-271 VLSSTADDKVP
+271 VTTAADKVP
-282 SSALL
+282 SGKAVTDALNS
-287 YKELAAKAEFAGLV
+287 LAFVAGIV
-301 KGHYAKSSA
+301 QGHYATEDL
-310 IPSNAADG
+310 IPSDAADG
-318 SYLID
+318 TYLVD
-323 ANASGTS
+323 ANAAGTA
-330 GSYIVTVASG
+330 GSYMVTVSG
-340 SVVAPSEHLAIS
+340 GNVIAQGEHLS
-352 GYLYMTV
+352 TQKGVMYLTKDGTV
-359 DGHVYEAKNGAAWY
+359 WKDAQTAAWVNMGRM
-373 DQGAIKISNTWIVTK
+373 QTGNTWTVIK
-388 NTDSSL
+388 NTDGSWR
-394 TGFNP
+394 GFGYMN
-399 EKAKAGDIVIIDTI
+399 AKAGDTVIIDST
-413 QYVLVKWDNSGSGWL
+413 QYTLVKWDKAGYGWL
-428 TDLNVNDAGARKANM
+428 TDLNVSNAGEKKAKM
-443 DVKYIWTR
+443 DVKYVWVR
-451 SNGQT
+451 SNGSV
-456 YIDDYN
+456 YIDDYEA
-462 TGVTVDDYLDA
+462 GVTVDTELDA
-473 LSPNPV
+473 GSLNPV
-479 QNAVI
+479 TNIVI
-484 TEQMTNLQSQISVI
+484 TYMVNDLQSQISAI

-509 SSGNAV
+509 TSGNGI
-515 YLVGEAINAYIQAD
+515 YFVGAAIDAYIQAD

-545 KNSVTSA
+545 KSSVTSA
-552 KQCIYHEMKAA
+552 KQCIYHEIKAA

-600 AGAAYADVVNDS
+600 AGAAYADVVTDDC
-612 HKQSARTSASG
+612 KQSARTSASG
-623 TYNVTVASNGQYVFF
+623 TFNVTVASDGQYVFF

>member
-26 KDASRDNLSQK
+26 KDASRDNISQK
-37 NINDELYSRT
+37 DINDELYSRT

-58 KKTDYETDKAAIK
+58 KKTDYETDKAAIE

-100 SDAPLPST
+100 TTAPLTST
-108 DDSVYTSKKTDALIK
+108 DDSVYTSKKTDALIE
-123 EAKSSA
+123 EAKGSA
-129 STELGTA
+129 STDLGTA

-156 KSTTAGDVYDAP
+156 KSSTAGDVYDAP

-221 HLVKA
+221 HLVP
-226 SGTATKNV
+226 SDETATKNV

-258 PYFKKENIQKKTE
+258 PYFKKSDITQT
-271 VLSSTADDKVP
+271 VTTAADKVP
-282 SSALL
+282 SGKAVTNALNSL
-287 YKELAAKAEFAGLV
+287 EFVAGIV
-301 KGHYAKSSA
+301 QGHYATEA
-310 IPSNAADG
+310 LIPSDASDG
-318 SYLID
+318 TYLVD
-323 ANASGTS
+323 ANAAGTA
-330 GSYIVTVASG
+330 GSYIVTVSGG
-340 SVVAPSEHLAIS
+340 SVITQSEHLS
-352 GYLYMTV
+352 TQKGVMYLTKDGTV
-359 DGHVYEAKNGAAWY
+359 WKDAQTAAWVNMGRM
-373 DQGAIKISNTWIVTK
+373 QTGNTWTVTK
-388 NTDSSL
+388 NTDGSWR
-394 TGFNP
+394 GFDYMN
-399 EKAKAGDIVIIDTI
+399 AKAGDTVIIDST
-413 QYVLVKWDNSGSGWL
+413 QYTLVKWGKTTLVGWL
-428 TDLNVNDAGARKANM
+428 INLEKVNAKVQMNVKR
-443 DVKYIWTR
+443 IWVR
-451 SNGQT
+451 NGSMT
-456 YIDDYN
+456 YIDDLEA
-462 TGVTVDDYLDA
+462 GVTVDDA
-473 LSPNPV
+473 LSDSSENPV
-479 QNAVI
+479 QNKVI
-484 TEQMTNLQSQISVI
+484 NAILNDLQSQISAI
-498 QAEKATFTVKR
+498 EAEKATFTVKR
-509 SSGNAV
+509 TSGNGI
-515 YLVGEAINAYIQAD
+515 YFVGEAIDAYIQAD

-536 ITISQGGST
+536 ITISQGGT
-545 KNSVTSA
+545 EKNSVTDA
-552 KQCIYHEMKAA
+552 KQCIYHETKAA
-563 GATTA
+563 DATTA

-600 AGAAYADVVNDS
+600 VGAAYADVVVEGC
-612 HKQSARTSASG
+612 KQSARTSASG

>member
-37 NINDELYSRT
+37 DINDELYSRT

-92 FDKSQLIK
+92 FDKSHLIK
-100 SDAPLPST
+100 SDAPLSST
-108 DDSVYTSKKTDALIK
+108 DDSVYTSKKTDALIE
-123 EAKSSA
+123 EAKGSA
-129 STELGTA
+129 STDLGTA

-198 DTTLYKVVET
+198 DTTLYKVVAT
-208 LPAKPASGDMNKI
+208 LPANPASGDMNKI
-221 HLVKA
+221 HLVP
-226 SGTATKNV
+226 SDETATKNV

-244 WEQLGEYQSTVDLT
+244 WEQLGEYQSTIDLT
-258 PYFKKENIQKKTE
+258 PYFKKSDITQT
-271 VLSSTADDKVP
+271 VTTAADKVP
-282 SSALL
+282 SGKAVTNALHSL
-287 YKELAAKAEFAGLV
+287 EFVAGIV
-301 KGHYAKSSA
+301 QGHYATEA
-310 IPSNAADG
+310 LIPSDAADG
-318 SYLID
+318 DYLVD
-323 ANASGTS
+323 ANAAGKA
-330 GSYIVTVASG
+330 GSYMVTVSGG
-340 SVVAPSEHLAIS
+340 SVIAQSEHLS
-352 GYLYMTV
+352 TQKGVMYLTKDGTV
-359 DGHVYEAKNGAAWY
+359 WKDAQTAAWVNMGRM
-373 DQGAIKISNTWIVTK
+373 QTGNTWTVTK
-388 NTDSSL
+388 NTDGSYK
-394 TGFNP
+394 GFGYMN
-399 EKAKAGDIVIIDTI
+399 AKAGDTVIINTT
-413 QYVLVKWDNSGSGWL
+413 QYTLVKWDEAGNGWL
-428 TDLNVNDAGARKANM
+428 TDLNVSDAGEKKAKM
-443 DVKYIWTR
+443 DVKYVWVR
-451 SNGQT
+451 SNGSV
-456 YIDDYN
+456 YIDDYEA
-462 TGVTVDDYLDA
+462 GVTVDTELNIA
-473 LSPNPV
+473 SSNPV
-479 QNAVI
+479 ENAVI
-484 TEQMTNLQSQISVI
+484 AQTVDNLQSQISAI

-509 SSGNAV
+509 TSGNSI
-515 YLVGEAINAYIQAD
+515 YFVGAAINAYIQAD

-545 KNSVTSA
+545 KSSVTSA
-552 KQCIYHEMKAA
+552 KQCIYHETKAA

-568 PTTLTYTAKAVIGDV
+568 PTTLTYTAKAVIGNV

-600 AGAAYADVVNDS
+600 AGAAYADVVVENC
-612 HKQSARTSASG
+612 KQSPRTSASG